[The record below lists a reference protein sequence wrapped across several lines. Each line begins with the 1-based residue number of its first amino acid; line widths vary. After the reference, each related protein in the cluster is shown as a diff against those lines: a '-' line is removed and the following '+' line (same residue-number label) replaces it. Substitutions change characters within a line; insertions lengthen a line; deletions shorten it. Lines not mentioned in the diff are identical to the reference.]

1 MLSTSKMAFEGVM
14 IFLNF
19 VLVFLQLNGFV
30 DKYSS
35 SQVDAG

>member
-1 MLSTSKMAFEGVM
+1 MLNTGGVGPS
-14 IFLNF
+14 FNF
-19 VLVFLQLNGFV
+19 VLPFLQLNGFV